1 MKKLSV
7 CALVAFAASVPFAGS
22 ALAGDQY
29 GAQTGAAQSGT
40 AQSNTGTM
48 GGSQHKMSSD
58 FKSFDKNGDSK
69 ISQDEAAN
77 NPISEYFVAIDRDS
91 DQNITKEEFAAFTE
105 RYPSLVGGS
114 EMEEA
119 E

>member
-7 CALVAFAASVPFAGS
+7 CALVAFAASLPLAGT
-22 ALAGDQY
+22 ALAGDQS
-29 GAQTGAAQSGT
+29 GATT
-40 AQSNTGTM
+40 TM
-48 GGSQHKMSSD
+48 GGQQGQHTEQKMSSD

-91 DQNITKEEFAAFTE
+91 DQNITEEEFVAFTD
-105 RYPSLVGGS
+105 RYPSLVGGA
-114 EMEEA
+114 ETEEA